1 MEITSFYF
9 LIFYACV
16 LLVYY
21 LVPAKHRWLVLV
33 AAGAFFYAGSVDGGG
48 LLTFFN
54 HFMGDGR
61 AAEPEIIPGF
71 IPGPGVLRAEAEAFL
86 YPLAAL
92 TAGYTGALA
101 VSRGKHSGAALSLTL
116 LVLFGVLAA
125 VKYLRFGSGAAV
137 PLGISFYTFS
147 VAGYCIDVYN
157 GLSEPI
163 RNPLRLA
170 LYAFYFPLL
179 ISGPIVNRKES
190 GAAFDEPHR
199 FDYRQVTFGMQR
211 MVWGF
216 FKKLVI
222 AERAGIVASTVFGN
236 YEQYP
241 GTYIWIGALMFT
253 IQLYADFSGCMDIVL
268 GLSETFGIVLPENFH
283 LPFLAK
289 SISEY
294 WRRWHITLGVWMRNC
309 VFYPLLRTRLFTGL
323 DRKLR
328 AKLGKKKGKQLNTHI
343 AMFVLW
349 LTVGLWHGGAMKY
362 VIGSGLLHWLYIVTG
377 EWTLP
382 FFTALFRRLRIP
394 MKGKAAD
401 AFRVARTFLLVN
413 IGNVFF
419 RADSVPSALGMLKGA
434 VTVFNPGVL
443 FDGSLFS
450 LGLDW
455 IDMGVLAVSVV
466 ILIAVSLANEKKP
479 VRERVA
485 ARPLPLRWAAYFA
498 LLFYV
503 ILLGNYGPGYS
514 AAEFIYQGF

>member
-9 LIFYACV
+9 LLFYALV
-16 LLVYY
+16 LLIYY
-21 LVPAKHRWLVLV
+21 LVPAKRRWLVLLT
-33 AAGAFFYAGSVDGGG
+33 AGVLFYAGSVEGGG
-48 LLTFFN
+48 LMTFFN
-54 HFMGDGR
+54 HFLGDGR
-61 AAEPEIIPGF
+61 AAEPELVPGF
-71 IPGPGVLRAEAEAFL
+71 IPGSGVLKAQALAFV

-92 TAGYTGALA
+92 GAGYAGGLAVKYGKHRGIALA
-101 VSRGKHSGAALSLTL
+101 ASL
-116 LVLFGVLAA
+116 LVLFGVLTA
-125 VKYLRFGSGAAV
+125 VKYLRFGTGSAV

-157 GLSEPI
+157 GLAEPI
-163 RNPLRLA
+163 KNPLRLA

-179 ISGPIVNRKES
+179 ISGPIVNRTES

-199 FDYRQVTFGMQR
+199 FDYRQVTFGLQR

-216 FKKLVI
+216 MKKLVI
-222 AERAGIVASTVFGN
+222 AERAGVAASFVFGN
-236 YEQYP
+236 YGQYS

-268 GLSETFGIVLPENFH
+268 GLYETFGIVLPENFR

-309 VFYPLLRTRLFTGL
+309 VFYPLLRTGFFTRL

-328 AKLGKKKGKQLNTHI
+328 AKLGRKKGKQLNTDL
-343 AMFVLW
+343 AMFLLW
-349 LTVGLWHGGAMKY
+349 LTVGLWHGGALKY
-362 VIGSGLLHWLYIVTG
+362 VIGSGLLHWVYIVAG

-382 FFTALFRRLRIP
+382 FWTALFAKLHIP
-394 MKGKAAD
+394 MKGRAAD

-419 RADSVPSALGMLKGA
+419 RADSVPAALAMLKGA
-434 VTVFNPGVL
+434 VTVFNPWVL
-443 FDGSLFS
+443 VDGSLFG

-455 IDMGVLAVSVV
+455 IDMTVLAVSVV
-466 ILIAVSLANEKKP
+466 ILIAVSLLNEKKS

-485 ARPLPLRWAAYFA
+485 AKPLPVRWLLYFA

-503 ILLGNYGPGYS
+503 ILLGSYGPGYS